1 MPFLPMVL
9 VAPIEPSMLVFANCA
24 QGVFLPFWDVWCSF
38 VVQRRMGHW
47 RLPFVESRAP
57 SSLRACR
64 TPVPPVSPH
73 LFPPLSS
80 LFSLPLYPLIA
91 HSISLSLA
99 IVRSPFFVLSSFF
112 LLVVVTALI
121 SSITFAD

>member
-9 VAPIEPSMLVFANCA
+9 VAPVEPTMLVLPIAPGASSFHFGMF
-24 QGVFLPFWDVWCSF
+24 GV
-38 VVQRRMGHW
+38 
-47 RLPFVESRAP
+47 RLSWKDRGPLAPSLSVESRAP
-57 SSLRACR
+57 SSLRACH
-64 TPVPPVSPH
+64 TPVSDISH

-80 LFSLPLYPLIA
+80 LFYSPLYSLIA

-99 IVRSPFFVLSSFF
+99 IVRSSFFVLSSFF
-112 LLVVVTALI
+112 LLAVVTALI